1 MAAVDDL
8 RDALSLALSSYA
20 KGGKSGGAVSRVSD
34 LANDH

>member
-20 KGGKSGGAVSRVSD
+20 KGVRVGAVSRVSD